1 MTIDKRS
8 PAWLGPA
15 LMCGAS
21 LCFAMLDTGTK
32 YLAAHYPLLQI
43 VWVRYIAQMIGVVLI
58 FAPAMRL
65 RLLEAHNYGIQLMRG
80 LCLCCGSVFVI
91 NGLARLPLAEA
102 TAIVFLAPVLITIL
116 SGLLLKEKARTMDW
130 LAVSCG
136 FAGVLIIA
144 RPGGGLLTWAILF
157 PMGSALCNAFYQLVT
172 RSTRSSEHAATS
184 NFYTG
189 LIGALALTPW
199 GASAWT
205 PMSTPDFLILLG
217 IGGIAS
223 IGHLTITYSLQHA
236 SAASLGAYSYSQILW
251 ATLLGWMAFGAIPD
265 VMAWVGILVIALG
278 GLVLSVPQ
286 VGQLGAALLLRFRQ
300 H

>member
-1 MTIDKRS
+1 MTTDTRS

-15 LMCGAS
+15 LMCAAS
-21 LCFAMLDTGTK
+21 LCFALLDTGTK

-43 VWVRYIAQMIGVVLI
+43 VWVRYIAQAAGVVLI
-58 FAPAMRL
+58 FAPRMGL
-65 RLLEAHNYGIQLMRG
+65 SLLNTHRYGIQLLRG

-91 NGLARLPLAEA
+91 NGLARLPLAES
-102 TAIVFLAPVLITIL
+102 TAIVFLAPVLITLL
-116 SGLLLKEKARTMDW
+116 SGLLLKEKARTLDW
-130 LAVSCG
+130 VAVACG

-157 PMGSALCNAFYQLVT
+157 PLGSAMTNAIYQLLT
-172 RSTRSSEHAATS
+172 RSSRQSEHAATS
-184 NFYTG
+184 NLYTG

-199 GASAWT
+199 GISVWA
-205 PMSTPDFLILLG
+205 PMAPVDFLILLG

-223 IGHLTITYSLQHA
+223 IGHLTITYALLHA

-251 ATLLGWMAFGAIPD
+251 ATLLGWIAFGVMPD
-265 VMAWVGILVIALG
+265 AMGWVGILVIALG

-286 VGQLGAALLLRFRQ
+286 ARHLGSALLRRGRR
-300 H
+300 